1 MRYSSEPKDW
11 IYVKGYGFLL
21 FAKNIGKNLS
31 NKYSK
36 KCLDRAKKSTT
47 DAMKTASKKEIQI
60 TAEATHD
67 LIGNKISHKITK
79 ASKTSQS
86 NLEAVKSEE
95 DIPKERYISL
105 EKNHI
110 AIILFKV

>member
-31 NKYSK
+31 NKYSQ

-79 ASKTSQS
+79 AS
-86 NLEAVKSEE
+86 NVLYVV
-95 DIPKERYISL
+95 I
-105 EKNHI
+105 KNQD
-110 AIILFKV
+110 LSKNKKQVDYKVV